1 MNLTRSKSLGYM
13 VLFGTAVLVV
23 GGCAQPDRLA
33 YDNYTQVRTT
43 VSTEADVA
51 AILGEPDQ
59 KMADTWI
66 YQRPDKHLVVMIEF
80 DDKGRVARTQWIDAM
95 GETWHDT
102 TDKK

>member
-1 MNLTRSKSLGYM
+1 MSSNKSKMIGFA
-13 VLFGTAVLVV
+13 VCFGSAALVI
-23 GGCAQPDRLA
+23 GGCAPPDRLA

-80 DDKGRVARTQWIDAM
+80 DDKGKVSRTQWIDAM

-102 TDKK
+102 EDKK